1 MQLNKKDS
9 YNQHKGRAEG
19 KVDYNKGLD
28 QIAKKHEIERKRQKF
43 EQYEHQPEKS
53 KPIAESEKK
62 G

>member
-1 MQLNKKDS
+1 MHHNKKDS
-9 YNQHKGRAEG
+9 FNQHKGRTEG

-28 QIAKKHEIERKRQKF
+28 QIGKKHEIERKRQKL

-53 KPIAESEKK
+53 KPIVESEKK